1 MRYCTQNNFKFK
13 RMQEFGLEFTRLLKL
28 VSNERSYLV
37 ILFKSDLCKELS
49 KKVAC
54 FPVQFYSLSKFLF
67 RNIFIIIFIY
77 MYCILFKIGVLH
89 IISVIVF
96 IAIMIAMLVSQSLH
110 GSNK

>member
-49 KKVAC
+49 KKVA
-54 FPVQFYSLSKFLF
+54 YFL
-67 RNIFIIIFIY
+67 
-77 MYCILFKIGVLH
+77 V
-89 IISVIVF
+89 
-96 IAIMIAMLVSQSLH
+96 
-110 GSNK
+110 